1 MAHARKVGGAARSDL
16 SPRGGGALER
26 KRFPGKVSRGPA
38 PPLGPSPAGER
49 PGPARPGP
57 ARPGHEPAPG
67 GGCQGAPA
75 ERREGR
81 PACGAEQ
88 EGRVAPRRCPRLYR
102 APASGPVVQ
111 QSGPAPLLHPL
122 PSPDPAPLSW
132 QGPRLQRLIRRPPSI
147 SSATRLRSRPC
158 AGACW
163 LGTTNASGTF
173 PGGRWQQRSRMP
185 TDGRTQVR
193 SNNCAPACMGVPG
206 CVFPP
211 DTDVQYGLVRKHGSS
226 GCPWNKLPGVA
237 TRATDPTCKALGGLR
252 GHFGPQ
258 GAPVG
263 QHVGKEEG
271 GKGSR
276 VLDATAVLVAST
288 NMTTARGVG
297 GVGASALIPAL
308 LPAVWVSEIMLQQ
321 TQVATVIDYY
331 NRWMQKWPTLQ
342 ALAQA
347 SLEEVNELWAGLG
360 YYSRGKRLQ
369 EAARKVVSELA
380 GRMPRTAEDLQ
391 KLLPGVGR
399 YTAGAIAS
407 ISYGQ
412 ATGVV
417 DGNVIRVLC
426 RLRCIG
432 ADSSSPAV
440 IDRLWDMA
448 NVLVDRSRPGD
459 FNQALMELGATVCV
473 PKAPLCGECPV
484 KQHCRARRRVEKE
497 LAFASQKLFGK
508 PVPVPDV
515 EDCGKRLGRS
525 LLWLRVWA
533 PWQLL
538 HRCLQVLGAVPCAPQ
553 PQSPGTAAW
562 GLPTSPGKQRRSSRG
577 WHERPRVCWSGGAAT
592 GPRSTSSCRD
602 PAQVMGLGGRA
613 AKAPQGLL
621 AGLWEFPSLP
631 LAQGL
636 QEEKQREALAD
647 HLQAWTGWPVA
658 AAGLRLIGEVVH
670 IFSHIH
676 QTYVVY
682 SLPLDGDMT
691 LDPAL
696 SPSRWVTEE
705 EFHASAVSTA
715 MKKVLKAHEKQRG
728 ESSPGKGSKRK
739 RGAKQQGASSTRPG
753 TQLSLRAFLRAPT
766 SP

>member
-1 MAHARKVGGAARSDL
+1 SVRVHAAAARSGSRL
-16 SPRGGGALER
+16 CCGRAPQPFAVSHRALTR
-26 KRFPGKVSRGPA
+26 A
-38 PPLGPSPAGER
+38 ALLA
-49 PGPARPGP
+49 
-57 ARPGHEPAPG
+57 
-67 GGCQGAPA
+67 GAPA
-75 ERREGR
+75 AAAAPP
-81 PACGAEQ
+81 PA
-88 EGRVAPRRCPRLYR
+88 RHFF
-102 APASGPVVQ
+102 S
-111 QSGPAPLLHPL
+111 
-122 PSPDPAPLSW
+122 DPAEVE
-132 QGPRLQRLIRRPPSI
+132 
-147 SSATRLRSRPC
+147 ALRGSLLAWYDRCKRDLPWR
-158 AGACW
+158 A
-163 LGTTNASGTF
+163 
-173 PGGRWQQRSRMP
+173 
-185 TDGRTQVR
+185 
-193 SNNCAPACMGVPG
+193 
-206 CVFPP
+206 
-211 DTDVQYGLVRKHGSS
+211 LVRGDC
-226 GCPWNKLPGVA
+226 G
-237 TRATDPTCKALGGLR
+237 
-252 GHFGPQ
+252 
-258 GAPVG
+258 
-263 QHVGKEEG
+263 
-271 GKGSR
+271 
-276 VLDATAVLVAST
+276 
-288 NMTTARGVG
+288 
-297 GVGASALIPAL
+297 PAL

-484 KQHCRARRRVEKE
+484 KQHCQAWRR
-497 LAFASQKLFGK
+497 KLFGNTPK
-508 PVPVPDV
+508 VPDV
-515 EDCGKRLGRS
+515 EDCGVGDCPLCPPATEPWDNSLG
-525 LLWLRVWA
+525 V
-533 PWQLL
+533 
-538 HRCLQVLGAVPCAPQ
+538 
-553 PQSPGTAAW
+553 TNF
-562 GLPTSPGKQRRSSRG
+562 
-577 WHERPRVCWSGGAAT
+577 PRK
-592 GPRSTSSCRD
+592 
-602 PAQVMGLGGRA
+602 A
-613 AKAPQGLL
+613 AKKPPRAMRTATCVLEWRGCHGAPEYLIVQRPSSGLL

-631 LAQGL
+631 LAQDL
-636 QEEKQREALAD
+636 QEEREREELAD
-647 HLQAWTGWPVA
+647 HLQAWMGQPVA
-658 AAGLRLIGEVVH
+658 AKGLKFIGEVIH

-691 LDPAL
+691 LDPGL

-715 MKKVLKAHEKQRG
+715 MKKV
-728 ESSPGKGSKRK
+728 
-739 RGAKQQGASSTRPG
+739 
-753 TQLSLRAFLRAPT
+753 
-766 SP
+766 

>member
-1 MAHARKVGGAARSDL
+1 MSQLRAAAARGLRRSGGRAVPPAGQSRKGA
-16 SPRGGGALER
+16 SPRGGA
-26 KRFPGKVSRGPA
+26 SAPA
-38 PPLGPSPAGER
+38 PDPPPAQ
-49 PGPARPGP
+49 
-57 ARPGHEPAPG
+57 HLFSD
-67 GGCQGAPA
+67 PA
-75 ERREGR
+75 EIE
-81 PACGAEQ
+81 A
-88 EGRVAPRRCPRLYR
+88 
-102 APASGPVVQ
+102 
-111 QSGPAPLLHPL
+111 
-122 PSPDPAPLSW
+122 
-132 QGPRLQRLIRRPPSI
+132 
-147 SSATRLRSRPC
+147 
-158 AGACW
+158 
-163 LGTTNASGTF
+163 
-173 PGGRWQQRSRMP
+173 
-185 TDGRTQVR
+185 
-193 SNNCAPACMGVPG
+193 
-206 CVFPP
+206 
-211 DTDVQYGLVRKHGSS
+211 
-226 GCPWNKLPGVA
+226 
-237 TRATDPTCKALGGLR
+237 LR
-252 GHFGPQ
+252 GSLLAWYDKCKRDLPWRTL
-258 GAPVG
+258 AATEP
-263 QHVGKEEG
+263 
-271 GKGSR
+271 
-276 VLDATAVLVAST
+276 DADRRAY
-288 NMTTARGVG
+288 
-297 GVGASALIPAL
+297 
-308 LPAVWVSEIMLQQ
+308 AVWVSEIMLQQ

-515 EDCGKRLGRS
+515 EDCG
-525 LLWLRVWA
+525 
-533 PWQLL
+533 
-538 HRCLQVLGAVPCAPQ
+538 
-553 PQSPGTAAW
+553 
-562 GLPTSPGKQRRSSRG
+562 
-577 WHERPRVCWSGGAAT
+577 
-592 GPRSTSSCRD
+592 
-602 PAQVMGLGGRA
+602 
-613 AKAPQGLL
+613 LL